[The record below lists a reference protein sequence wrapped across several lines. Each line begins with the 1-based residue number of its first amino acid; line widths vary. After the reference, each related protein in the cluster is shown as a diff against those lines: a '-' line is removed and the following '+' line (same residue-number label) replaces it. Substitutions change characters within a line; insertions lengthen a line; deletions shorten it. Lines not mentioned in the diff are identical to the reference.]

1 MDYALNALQQA
12 WLLEGDHG
20 GGSHVVAASSVGGG
34 SPLAEVTSL
43 LAKNIGAESPTLRE
57 CNVAANKQK
66 RAALPHC
73 GVIGP
78 SSLASTFG
86 SFVNMDRVPLH
97 ILVKGTRLCNMNEA
111 F

>member
-66 RAALPHC
+66 RPHSLTA
-73 GVIGP
+73 G
-78 SSLASTFG
+78 SLAPPHWRLHLDPLSTWIGFHYT
-86 SFVNMDRVPLH
+86 SL
-97 ILVKGTRLCNMNEA
+97 
-111 F
+111 